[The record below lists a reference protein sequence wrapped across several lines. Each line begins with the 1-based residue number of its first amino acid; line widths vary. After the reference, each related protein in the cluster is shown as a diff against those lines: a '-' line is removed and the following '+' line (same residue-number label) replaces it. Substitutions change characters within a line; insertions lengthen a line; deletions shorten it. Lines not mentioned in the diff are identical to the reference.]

1 MVRDDQNYIELL
13 PDWAKELS
21 RKYCSKTANLY
32 CIHGNVRDFLP
43 HRAYKGVFSFVKITD
58 YISDVIFGNRDIIV
72 FFDYSCGITFSMPD
86 MMVDYLETMH
96 LLYKDISPQD
106 FCSREIT
113 KAFFYLEKYFTYI
126 INNNIKN
133 YYSEDIKQKESLRI
147 VLIIDYAETVLPS
160 CELSMLGDTD
170 RYSLVTINRWAE
182 EPLFTREDVSI
193 IMITENLSDINKR
206 IVTSPYVIKIAIPFP
221 DLATRFQFLNYL
233 SQEDNREDVLLRCE
247 HSLNIEKISRL
258 TAGLNLSHIYQM
270 VAQSYQED
278 SFITRDFLIKRKE
291 EIIESEGAGILQFV
305 NATHGLDFVAGHGFV
320 KNRFRE
326 AVKAISQG
334 MNEALPMGYL
344 ISGPIGTGKSFLVSC
359 FANEIGIP
367 MVRLCLFGQSSDNNK
382 IMNMERLLNILKAM
396 SPVAVMI
403 DEVDSILG
411 RGSGRSKKDNSPL
424 FSQIA
429 TFMGDTQYRG
439 RIIWFLISNR
449 PDLLPIDLK
458 RQGRAEEHLALFY
471 PETIEDKVNIFQT
484 MQKKLGI
491 KCTSVDFREIAK
503 KISFDASGADIE
515 SILVRAKMLALLS
528 HRAMVTKEDLL
539 KTIQDFIPPSYPYEI
554 ELQNL
559 VASMECTSKEM
570 VPKKYRDMSRQKLL
584 SEIIEIKQILGEGHQ
599 CL

>member
-1 MVRDDQNYIELL
+1 MIRDDQNYIELL
-13 PDWAKELS
+13 PEWAKELS

-86 MMVDYLETMH
+86 MMIDYLETMH
-96 LLYKDISPQD
+96 SLYKDASPQD

-113 KAFFYLEKYFTYI
+113 KAFFYLEKYFTHI
-126 INNNIKN
+126 INKNIQN
-133 YYSEDIKQKESLRI
+133 YYNKGIEERESLRI

-160 CELSMLGDTD
+160 CELSMLGDVD

-206 IVTSPYVIKIAIPFP
+206 IIASPYVIKIAIPFP

-233 SQEDNREDVLLRCE
+233 SNEDNREDILLRCE
-247 HSLNIEKISRL
+247 HSLNIEKIARL

-278 SFITRDFLIKRKE
+278 SLITRDFLIKRKE

-305 NATHGLDFVAGHGFV
+305 NASHGLDFVSGHDFV

-367 MVRLCLFGQSSDNNK
+367 MVRLCLFNQTTDDNK
-382 IMNMERLLNILKAM
+382 IINLERLINILKAM

-403 DEVDSILG
+403 DEVDSVLG
-411 RGSGRSKKDNSPL
+411 RERGTSKKENSSV

-429 TFMGDTQYRG
+429 TFMGDTRYRG

-471 PETIEDKVNIFQT
+471 PETIEDKVDLFQT

-491 KCTSVDFREIAK
+491 KCTSVDFKEIAK
-503 KISFDASGADIE
+503 KITFDASGADIE

-528 HRAMVTKEDLL
+528 HRAMITKEDLL

-559 VASMECTSKEM
+559 VASIECTSKKM

-584 SEIIEIKQILGEGHQ
+584 SEIIEIKQILGWG
-599 CL
+599 